1 MDKLQRISEAIKS
14 KKKLVVMFSGGVDS
28 TLLAKLAREVLGKN
42 AVALTIDSPVI
53 PRKEIE
59 EAKNLANL
67 IGIRHEFIELNELK
81 SRHLIENPPDR
92 CYLCRKLR
100 DNIVKNWARENGFDV
115 IADGLN
121 FSDLQDYR
129 PGVKASTEDGIW
141 HPFIDFEVTKEEIRE
156 YSRKLGLP
164 TWDKPAMACLCSRFP
179 YGFGLNE
186 ERVRMVEK
194 AENFLRELGFRE
206 VRVRFF
212 PYKTAVVEVGRDE
225 MELLMGKRTDIVLAL
240 QKIGFSFVTLD
251 LEGFA
256 SGKLNRT
263 IEGMSK

>member
-28 TLLAKLAREVLGKN
+28 TLLAKLAREVLEKN

-212 PYKTAVVEVGRDE
+212 PYKTAVIEAGRDE

>member
-28 TLLAKLAREVLGKN
+28 TLLAKLAREVLEKN

-164 TWDKPAMACLCSRFP
+164 TWNKPAMACLCSRFP

-194 AENFLRELGFRE
+194 AENFLRELG
-206 VRVRFF
+206 
-212 PYKTAVVEVGRDE
+212 
-225 MELLMGKRTDIVLAL
+225 LSLIH
-240 QKIGFSFVTLD
+240 I
-251 LEGFA
+251 
-256 SGKLNRT
+256 
-263 IEGMSK
+263 

>member
-28 TLLAKLAREVLGKN
+28 TLLAKLAYEALGKN

-121 FSDLQDYR
+121 FFGPSGLQAGSESIHGR
-129 PGVKASTEDGIW
+129 RHLASL
-141 HPFIDFEVTKEEIRE
+141 H
-156 YSRKLGLP
+156 
-164 TWDKPAMACLCSRFP
+164 RF
-179 YGFGLNE
+179 
-186 ERVRMVEK
+186 
-194 AENFLRELGFRE
+194 
-206 VRVRFF
+206 
-212 PYKTAVVEVGRDE
+212 
-225 MELLMGKRTDIVLAL
+225 
-240 QKIGFSFVTLD
+240 
-251 LEGFA
+251 
-256 SGKLNRT
+256 
-263 IEGMSK
+263 

>member
-28 TLLAKLAREVLGKN
+28 TLLAKLAYEALGKN

-212 PYKTAVVEVGRDE
+212 PYKTAVIEAGRDE